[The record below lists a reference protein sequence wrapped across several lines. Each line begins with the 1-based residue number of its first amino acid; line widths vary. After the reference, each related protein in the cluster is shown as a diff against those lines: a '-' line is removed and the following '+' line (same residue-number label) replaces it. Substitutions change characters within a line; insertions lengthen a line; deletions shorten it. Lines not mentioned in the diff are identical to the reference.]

1 MLARERLNIVDDLVE
16 EQVQE
21 FVSVLVHGRSEY
33 LVLSPKDVQK
43 LVWTDYAYSRFVVDD
58 RLENVLERC
67 EQGLGHAIL
76 FSVARGHAEDR
87 TILNGHS
94 LLVLG

>member
-1 MLARERLNIVDDLVE
+1 MLARERLNIVHDLVKKR
-16 EQVQE
+16 VQKL
-21 FVSVLVHGRSEY
+21 VSVLVHGRSEN
-33 LVLSPKDVQK
+33 LVLSSKDIQK

-58 RLENVLERC
+58 RFEDVLERC